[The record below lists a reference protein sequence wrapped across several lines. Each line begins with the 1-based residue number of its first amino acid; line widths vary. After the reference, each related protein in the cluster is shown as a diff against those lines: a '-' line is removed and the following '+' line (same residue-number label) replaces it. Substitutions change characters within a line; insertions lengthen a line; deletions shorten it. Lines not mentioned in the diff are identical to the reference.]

1 MSVCLVE
8 ENITS
13 LQLQPVHQ
21 IVQSKSQTMK
31 YSQLLAIGFAASV
44 DAHGYL
50 TIPKSRTR
58 LGAEVCT
65 VSLSNFLTDSKGR
78 HRLLP

>member
-1 MSVCLVE
+1 MACWSLVE

-21 IVQSKSQTMK
+21 IVQSKSAMK

-44 DAHGYL
+44 EAHGYL

-65 VSLSNFLTDSKGR
+65 VSLPSVFWLIPSDG
-78 HRLLP
+78 LQL